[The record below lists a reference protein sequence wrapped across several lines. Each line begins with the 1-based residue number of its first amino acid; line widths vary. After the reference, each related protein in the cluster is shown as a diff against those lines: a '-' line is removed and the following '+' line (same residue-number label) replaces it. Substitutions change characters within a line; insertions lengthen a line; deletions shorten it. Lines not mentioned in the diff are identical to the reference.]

1 MKSVYK
7 GRTRDK
13 AIASKNP
20 VRELKQ
26 QAEDA
31 TGVGDSGERIQKVLA
46 QLGLGSRRQVE
57 EWIKDRKIKV
67 NGQTAQLGDR
77 LRATDRL
84 ILNGRAIDI
93 SKRINVP
100 TRILIYNK
108 PAGEIVSRR
117 DPEGR
122 PVIFTQLPKLQM
134 GRWISVGRL
143 DINTQGLLLVTNN
156 GELANRLMHP
166 ARAVVREY
174 AVRVLGSIAD
184 DILENLKQGV
194 ELEDGMAKFDS
205 IKAGRGEGVN
215 HWYRVTVTEGR
226 NRIIRR
232 LWESQGVLV
241 SRLIRIGYGSVVL
254 PNKLRARTFM
264 ELEEKEKAA
273 LMASVDLFEDKLTR
287 QPNYSRRHNITK
299 GTTRRKN
306 R

>member
-7 GRTRDK
+7 GRSRDK
-13 AIASKNP
+13 VATNSPIRASKRYP
-20 VRELKQ
+20 
-26 QAEDA
+26 AASD
-31 TGVGDSGERIQKVLA
+31 DSGERIQKILA
-46 QLGLGSRRQVE
+46 QLGLGSRRQIE

-67 NGQTAQLGDR
+67 NGQIAQLGDR
-77 LRATDRL
+77 LRPTDRV
-84 ILNGRAIDI
+84 ILNGRSIDI
-93 SKRINVP
+93 SKRINAP

-122 PVIFTQLPKLQM
+122 PVIFTQLPKLQI
-134 GRWISVGRL
+134 GRWITVGRL

-166 ARAVVREY
+166 AQSVVREY
-174 AVRVLGSIAD
+174 AVRVLGTIAD
-184 DILENLKQGV
+184 EILQNLKQGV
-194 ELEDGMAKFDS
+194 ELEDGMAKFES

-215 HWYRVTVTEGR
+215 RWYRVTLTEGR
-226 NRIIRR
+226 NRIVRR

-241 SRLIRIGYGSVVL
+241 SRLIRIAYGSVEL
-254 PNKLRARTFM
+254 PSKLRARTFM
-264 ELEEKEKAA
+264 ELDDKEKAA

-287 QPNYSRRHNITK
+287 QPNYARRHNTTK